1 MIEGERKHITV
12 LFADLR
18 NSMELHAASAAIGVA
33 TAQLYPT
40 ITLSASWPLQT
51 ATAGVLFDTSSF
63 ISNLTAGLTT
73 PLFHGGALEAQR
85 RAAID
90 AFDAQLGDYRQT
102 VLQAFGQVADVLRA
116 LQHDARAAPRR
127 AHGPDDVDGVVDAR
141 AGRLCG
147 GLREALSS
155 GASR

>member
-1 MIEGERKHITV
+1 VIEGERKHITV

-40 ITLSASWPLQT
+40 ITLSASWTLQT

-116 LQHDARAAPRR
+116 LQHDAELLRAERTALTTST
-127 AHGPDDVDGVVDAR
+127 AALTLAQDAYA
-141 AGRLCG
+141 AGCG
-147 GLREALSS
+147 RH
-155 GASR
+155 